1 MIKDD
6 FDFLPLK
13 ATHVGRGGKR
23 SFDPRDR
30 RRLIK
35 ACRRPGVSVS
45 SMALKARVNANQL
58 RRWIRDDEKKHEGAA
73 AMLVIENAP
82 TAFVPVVEIGAAK
95 PMPMRHEPAPAT
107 PVPSPPVARLMAQLP
122 NGAKIELECTGR
134 DAALVVAMIKALGV
148 A

>member
-23 SFDPRDR
+23 SFDPGDR

-35 ACRRPGVSVS
+35 ACRQPGVSVS
-45 SMALKARVNANQL
+45 SMALKAGVNANQL

-73 AMLVIENAP
+73 AMLVIVNAP
-82 TAFVPVVEIGAAK
+82 TAFVPVVEIGALQSLAMSRQSE
-95 PMPMRHEPAPAT
+95 PMTTA
-107 PVPSPPVARLMAQLP
+107 PSPPLARLAEQLP
-122 NGAKIELECTGR
+122 NGVTVELACTGR
-134 DAALVVAMIKALGV
+134 DGALVAAMIKALGT